1 MNAFVMSILLA
12 VAVPGAVN
20 TVQDADDDRAA
31 LASADDATD
40 AERTALAAFADR
52 IRAPGAPVADP
63 QALSSFFAALNEA
76 QHERVNVAFFGN
88 SLIAADRIVN
98 VVRSRLVDVAGA
110 GGRGFVLADRMA
122 AYGPRDRTARS
133 ASGWTACT
141 LGDPQPLPASRGV
154 RWGVP
159 GVVHVSN
166 ARGARSAF
174 SLTPLDEVA
183 TIFGA
188 VDDARGGLRARFDNG
203 PWQCIV
209 ADDVTASADVVHR
222 LLVPPNSRVLELEAT
237 GARAVVHGVALERDQ
252 GGVVVDTFGVPAV
265 DATLW
270 LGTNER
276 TLSAHLAARAPDLA
290 VLMLGG
296 NETKRLAWHR
306 RSIETIEADLRGLIQ
321 RVRDVDHTACLVIG
335 PIDAVTGK
343 DTADPWRQRPQL
355 QTVNDLHRRVAHDE
369 GCAFF
374 DLFEAMGGKGSLKR
388 MHAANA
394 LHDDLVHPRGRG
406 LDVLGHLLAE
416 ALLTSWKA
424 ERVAASP

>member
-1 MNAFVMSILLA
+1 MFALVLMLLVA
-12 VAVPGAVN
+12 AVPGAFDV
-20 TVQDADDDRAA
+20 TQEREDDRAA
-31 LASADDATD
+31 LANGDDATD

-52 IRAPGAPVADP
+52 IRAPGAPLTDP
-63 QALSSFFAALNEA
+63 HALSSFFVALDDA

-98 VVRSRLVDVAGA
+98 VLRSRLVEVAGN

-122 AYGPRDRTARS
+122 AYGPRDRTART

-159 GVVHVSN
+159 GVVHVS
-166 ARGARSAF
+166 ATRGARSSF
-174 SLTPLDEVA
+174 SLTAIDEVA
-183 TIFGA
+183 TVFGA
-188 VDDARGGLRARFDNG
+188 VDDERGGLRARFDTG
-203 PWQCIV
+203 PWHWI
-209 ADDVTASADVVHR
+209 AAENVTASADVVHR
-222 LLVPPNSRVLELEAT
+222 LPVPPNSRVLELEAT
-237 GARAVVHGVALERDQ
+237 GARAVVHGVALEREQ

-270 LGTNER
+270 LGTDER
-276 TLSAHLAARAPDLA
+276 TLSAHLASRAPDLA
-290 VLMLGG
+290 VIMLGG
-296 NETKRLAWHR
+296 NETKRLAWRR
-306 RSIETIEADLRGLIQ
+306 RSVETIEGDLRAMIH
-321 RVRDVDHTACLVIG
+321 RVRDVEQTACLVVG
-335 PIDAVTGK
+335 PVDAVVGK
-343 DTADPWRQRPQL
+343 DAPDPWRQRPQL
-355 QTVNDLHRRVAHDE
+355 QTVNDVHRRVAHEE

-388 MHAANA
+388 LRAANA

-416 ALLTSWKA
+416 ALLTSWTS
-424 ERVAASP
+424 ERVAASR

>member
-1 MNAFVMSILLA
+1 MHAVVVSMMLLA
-12 VAVPGAVN
+12 AVAAEPS
-20 TVQDADDDRAA
+20 DDDDRAA
-31 LASADDATD
+31 LAVADTATDATD
-40 AERTALAAFADR
+40 AERTALATFAER
-52 IRAPGAPVADP
+52 IRAPGAPLADP
-63 QALSSFFAALNEA
+63 QALSSFFAALTDA

-98 VVRSRLVDVAGA
+98 VVRSRLVDVAGD

-166 ARGARSAF
+166 ARGARSLF

-188 VDDARGGLRARFDNG
+188 LDDARGGLRARFDNG
-203 PWQCIV
+203 PWQCIA
-209 ADDVTASADVVHR
+209 ADNAATSADVVHR
-222 LLVPPNSRVLELEAT
+222 LTVPPNSRVLELEAT
-237 GARAVVHGVALERDQ
+237 GARAVVHGVALEREQ

-270 LGTNER
+270 LGTDER
-276 TLSAHLAARAPDLA
+276 TLSAHLGARAPDLA
-290 VLMLGG
+290 VIMLGG
-296 NETKRLAWHR
+296 NETKRLAWRR
-306 RSIETIEADLRGLIQ
+306 RSLEAIESDLRSMIH
-321 RVRDVDHTACLVIG
+321 RMRDVEQTACLVVG
-335 PIDAVTGK
+335 PIDAVVGK
-343 DTADPWRQRPQL
+343 DTPDPWRQRPQL
-355 QTVNDLHRRVAHDE
+355 HTVNDLHRKVAHDE

-388 MHAANA
+388 LHAANA

-416 ALLTSWKA
+416 ALLTSWKT
-424 ERVAASP
+424 ERVAASR